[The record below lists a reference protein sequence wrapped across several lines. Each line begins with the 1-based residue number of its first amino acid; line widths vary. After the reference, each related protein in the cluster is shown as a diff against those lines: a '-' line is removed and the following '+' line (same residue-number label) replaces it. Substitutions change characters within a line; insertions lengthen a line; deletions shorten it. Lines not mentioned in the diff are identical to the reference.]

1 MLTDS
6 MSPVNCMIT
15 DGFMSFAID
24 VAREVGISIFYFRT
38 ISACAFWAYYC
49 IPQII
54 DAGELPIRGT
64 RTHTLLFAFE
74 FRIKSNTFDIFL
86 LAAVFRLWILVIA
99 LNSKGFVST
108 KSI

>member
-1 MLTDS
+1 MLS
-6 MSPVNCMIT
+6 EKLEFP
-15 DGFMSFAID
+15 F
-24 VAREVGISIFYFRT
+24 SIFVPSVLVLFGL
-38 ISACAFWAYYC
+38 YYC

-54 DAGELPIRGT
+54 DAGEQPIRGT